1 MIPLLLEVL
10 VPPPTNVQAPS
21 TIKVTISSGIEVLAI
36 KVLIKVPAP
45 PCVQVPQELCIL
57 GIK

>member
-1 MIPLLLEVL
+1 VIPLLLEVL

-36 KVLIKVPAP
+36 KVLIEVLAP
-45 PCVQVPQELCIL
+45 PCVQVPQELWLIL
-57 GIK
+57 